1 MKLDRTKRIDA
12 KLYSDMSPAELR
24 RAARERIAYYSRP
37 RPAQLAGTYAL
48 LRDAW
53 EWVERHHRD

>member
-12 KLYSDMSPAELR
+12 KLYSDMSPEELR
-24 RAARERIAYYSRP
+24 LAAREKVAHYSRP

-53 EWVERHHRD
+53 GWVAERHAP